1 MAIYP
6 EEYRY
11 KIGDKVRVRADLHKT
26 TTYDTA
32 YKMRS
37 GPSAG
42 GWCSCKDEQI
52 AFAGKVVTISHHHN
66 GGYHIKEAPK
76 DVWFVD
82 DMFDGLSNDMRF
94 RSLL

>member
-1 MAIYP
+1 MATYP

-11 KIGDKVRVRADLHKT
+11 KIGDRVLVKSDLHPAG
-26 TTYDTA
+26 YDNP

-42 GWCSCKDEQI
+42 GWCLCEDKQI

-66 GGYHIKEAPK
+66 GGYHIKEAKK
-76 DVWFVD
+76 DVFFVD
-82 DMFDGLSNDMRF
+82 DMFVGLADGVNF